1 MKEYKRYV
9 LLAVLILA
17 LAGIVY
23 AQQGYIIFTQG
34 AQQLL
39 VRDGGEV
46 EVQDGGELNVESGG
60 ELDIESGGALQIAGT
75 AISSSAAEL
84 NYNDGVTPGTVTV
97 SKTLMAGAA
106 GQLDALTITAL
117 TTSSIQAEAKDYVV
131 ASDDTLY
138 AAGTYNTS
146 GTSFLAR
153 PIAAKY
159 EIELQAGAVAGDWFE
174 VYVADTD
181 SLRIR
186 AATGDSL
193 IAADGSAS
201 NVLGTVQGSAKF
213 TMLLA
218 DKWFIQNATGTWTA
232 SLN

>member
-1 MKEYKRYV
+1 MTRHTKYAGLIV
-9 LLAVLILA
+9 LCILVV
-17 LAGIVY
+17 AGVVY
-23 AQQGYIIFTQG
+23 AQQGYIRFDQG
-34 AQQLL
+34 ARTMT
-39 VRDGGEV
+39 VADDGKIDI
-46 EVQDGGELNVESGG
+46 QDGATLEVDSGATMTV
-60 ELDIESGGALQIAGT
+60 DDAT
-75 AISSSAAEL
+75 FAA
-84 NYNDGVTPGTVTV
+84 
-97 SKTLMAGAA
+97 A
-106 GQLDALTITAL
+106 TITAL
-117 TTSSIQAEAKDYVV
+117 TSSSFSAEAKDYVV

-159 EIELQAGAVAGDWFE
+159 EIELQTGAVAGDWFE
-174 VYVADTD
+174 VTVADSD

-193 IAADGSAS
+193 IAEDGSAS
-201 NVLGTVQGSAKF
+201 NVLGTVAGSAKF

-218 DKWFIQNATGTWTA
+218 GKWFIQNATGTWTA